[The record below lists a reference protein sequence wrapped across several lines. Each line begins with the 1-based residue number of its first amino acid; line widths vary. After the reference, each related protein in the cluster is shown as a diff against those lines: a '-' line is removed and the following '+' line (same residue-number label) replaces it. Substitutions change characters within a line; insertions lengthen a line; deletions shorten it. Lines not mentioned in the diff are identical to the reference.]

1 MVNSVVIMGRLC
13 AAPELKKTQSGISV
27 CSVCVAVDRPRR
39 QDAEAQTDF
48 LDIVAWRQTAE
59 FLARYFGKGQQIA
72 VEGKLQSRTW
82 EDNEGHRRKAVE
94 IVADQLHFCGSKQ
107 QDSAGRAGDGP
118 AGRAAPAADT
128 DWAPRDRQLYS
139 LPPSGYGN
147 GFAEM
152 GGPEDD
158 LPF

>member
-1 MVNSVVIMGRLC
+1 MINSVVIMGRLC

-94 IVADQLHFCGSKQ
+94 IVAEQLHFCGPR

-118 AGRAAPAADT
+118 AGRAAPAAEAGY
-128 DWAPRDRQLYS
+128 APQDQLYR

>member
-1 MVNSVVIMGRLC
+1 MLNRIVIMGRLC
-13 AAPELKKTQSGISV
+13 AAPELKKTQTGISV

-59 FLARYFGKGQQIA
+59 FLARYFVKGQQIA
-72 VEGKLQSRTW
+72 VDGKLQSRTW

-94 IVADQLHFCGSKQ
+94 IVAEQLHFCGSKQ

-118 AGRAAPAADT
+118 AGRAAPAAEAGY
-128 DWAPRDRQLYS
+128 APRDQLYG

>member
-1 MVNSVVIMGRLC
+1 MLNRIVIMGRLC
-13 AAPELKKTQSGISV
+13 AAPELKKTQTGISV

-72 VEGKLQSRTW
+72 VDGKLQSRTW

-94 IVADQLHFCGSKQ
+94 IVAEQLHFCGSKQ

-118 AGRAAPAADT
+118 AGRAAPAAEAGY
-128 DWAPRDRQLYS
+128 APQDQLYR

>member
-1 MVNSVVIMGRLC
+1 MLNRIVIMGRLC
-13 AAPELKKTQSGISV
+13 AAPELKKTQTGISV

-59 FLARYFGKGQQIA
+59 FLARYFVKGQQIA
-72 VEGKLQSRTW
+72 VDGKLQSRTW
-82 EDNEGHRRKAVE
+82 EDKDGNKRKAVE
-94 IVADQLHFCGSKQ
+94 IVAEQLHFCGSKQ

-118 AGRAAPAADT
+118 AGRTAPAADT
-128 DWAPRDRQLYS
+128 DWAPRDQLYG

>member
-1 MVNSVVIMGRLC
+1 MINRVVIMGRLC
-13 AAPELKKTQSGISV
+13 AVPELKKTQSGISV

-94 IVADQLHFCGSKQ
+94 IVAEQLHFCGPK

-118 AGRAAPAADT
+118 AGRAAPAEKAGY
-128 DWAPRDRQLYS
+128 APQDQLYR

>member
-1 MVNSVVIMGRLC
+1 MLNRIVIMGRLC
-13 AAPELKKTQSGISV
+13 AAPELKKTQTGISV

-59 FLARYFGKGQQIA
+59 FLARYFVKGQQIA
-72 VEGKLQSRTW
+72 VDGKLQSRTW
-82 EDNEGHRRKAVE
+82 EDKDGNKRKAVE
-94 IVADQLHFCGSKQ
+94 IVAEQLHFCGSKQ

-118 AGRAAPAADT
+118 AGRTAPAAEAGY
-128 DWAPRDRQLYS
+128 APRDQLYG

>member
-1 MVNSVVIMGRLC
+1 MLNRIVIMGRLC
-13 AAPELKKTQSGISV
+13 ADPELKKTQTGISV

-59 FLARYFGKGQQIA
+59 FLARYFVKGQQIA
-72 VEGKLQSRTW
+72 VDGKLQSRTW
-82 EDNEGHRRKAVE
+82 EDNEGHRRKAGE
-94 IVADQLHFCGSKQ
+94 IVAEQLHFCGSKQ

-118 AGRAAPAADT
+118 AGRTAPAAEAGY
-128 DWAPRDRQLYS
+128 APRDQLYS

>member
-1 MVNSVVIMGRLC
+1 MLNRIVIMGRLC
-13 AAPELKKTQSGISV
+13 AAPELKKTQSGTSV

-94 IVADQLHFCGSKQ
+94 IVAEQLHFCGSKQ

-118 AGRAAPAADT
+118 AGRAAPAEEAGY
-128 DWAPRDRQLYS
+128 APQDQLYR

>member
-1 MVNSVVIMGRLC
+1 MLNRIVIMGRLC
-13 AAPELKKTQSGISV
+13 AAPELKKTQSGTSV

-94 IVADQLHFCGSKQ
+94 IVADQLHFCGQK

-118 AGRAAPAADT
+118 AGRTAPAAEAGY
-128 DWAPRDRQLYS
+128 APQDQLYR

>member
-1 MVNSVVIMGRLC
+1 MLNRTIIMGRLC
-13 AAPELKKTQSGISV
+13 AAPELKKTQTGISV

-59 FLARYFGKGQQIA
+59 FLARHFGKGQQIA
-72 VEGKLQSRTW
+72 VDGKLQSRTW
-82 EDNEGHRRKAVE
+82 EDNEGHRRKTVE
-94 IVADQLHFCGSKQ
+94 IVAEQLHFCGSKQ

-118 AGRAAPAADT
+118 AGRAAPAAEAGY
-128 DWAPRDRQLYS
+128 APRDQFYS

>member
-1 MVNSVVIMGRLC
+1 MLNRIVIMGRLC
-13 AAPELKKTQSGISV
+13 ADPELKKTQTGISV

-94 IVADQLHFCGSKQ
+94 IVAEQLHFCGPK

-118 AGRAAPAADT
+118 AGRAAPAAEAGY
-128 DWAPRDRQLYS
+128 APRDQLYG

>member
-1 MVNSVVIMGRLC
+1 MLNRIVIMGRLC
-13 AAPELKKTQSGISV
+13 AAPELKKTQSGTSV

-72 VEGKLQSRTW
+72 VEGRLQARIW

-94 IVADQLHFCGSKQ
+94 IVAEQLHFCGPR

-118 AGRAAPAADT
+118 AGRTEPAAEAGY
-128 DWAPRDRQLYS
+128 APQDQLYR

-147 GFAEM
+147 GFSEM
-152 GGPEDD
+152 GAPEDD

>member
-94 IVADQLHFCGSKQ
+94 IVAEQLHFCGSK

-118 AGRAAPAADT
+118 AGRAAPAVEAGY
-128 DWAPRDRQLYS
+128 APQDQLYR

>member
-1 MVNSVVIMGRLC
+1 MLNRIVIMGRLC

-72 VEGKLQSRTW
+72 VDGKLQSRTW

-94 IVADQLHFCGSKQ
+94 IVAEQLHFCGSKQ

-118 AGRAAPAADT
+118 AGRAAPAEEAGY
-128 DWAPRDRQLYS
+128 APRDQLYG

>member
-1 MVNSVVIMGRLC
+1 MVNRAVIQGRVC
-13 AAPELKKTQSGISV
+13 QDIELRQTPGGTMV
-27 CSVCVAVDRPRR
+27 TTFAVAVDRYAKAGEERK
-39 QDAEAQTDF
+39 ADF
-48 LDIVAWRQTAE
+48 FDVVCWGKTAE

-72 VEGKLQSRTW
+72 VDGKLQSRTW
-82 EDNEGHRRKAVE
+82 EDKDGNKRKAVE
-94 IVADQLHFCGSKQ
+94 IVAEQLHFCGSKQ

-118 AGRAAPAADT
+118 AGRAAPAEEAGY
-128 DWAPRDRQLYS
+128 APRDQLYG

>member
-1 MVNSVVIMGRLC
+1 MVNRVVIMGRLC

-94 IVADQLHFCGSKQ
+94 IVAEQLHFCGSKQ

-118 AGRAAPAADT
+118 AGRTEPAAEAGY
-128 DWAPRDRQLYS
+128 APQDQLYR

>member
-13 AAPELKKTQSGISV
+13 AAPELKKTQSGTSV

-94 IVADQLHFCGSKQ
+94 IVAAQLHFCGPK

-118 AGRAAPAADT
+118 AGRAAPEEAGY
-128 DWAPRDRQLYS
+128 APRDQLYG

-147 GFAEM
+147 GFAEI

>member
-13 AAPELKKTQSGISV
+13 AAPELKKTQSGTSV

-94 IVADQLHFCGSKQ
+94 IVADQLHFCGPK

-118 AGRAAPAADT
+118 AGRAAPAEEVGYTPQD
-128 DWAPRDRQLYS
+128 QLYS

>member
-1 MVNSVVIMGRLC
+1 MLNRIVIMGRLC
-13 AAPELKKTQSGISV
+13 AAPELKKTQTGISV

-59 FLARYFGKGQQIA
+59 FLARYFVKGQQIA
-72 VEGKLQSRTW
+72 VDGKLQSRTW
-82 EDNEGHRRKAVE
+82 EDKDGNKRKAVE
-94 IVADQLHFCGSKQ
+94 IVAEQLHFCGSKQ

-118 AGRAAPAADT
+118 AAGY
-128 DWAPRDRQLYS
+128 APRDQLYS

>member
-1 MVNSVVIMGRLC
+1 MLNRIVIMGRLC

-94 IVADQLHFCGSKQ
+94 IVAEQLHFCGSKQ

-118 AGRAAPAADT
+118 AGRTEPAAEAGY
-128 DWAPRDRQLYS
+128 APQDQLYR